1 MPLRLLLIAPSAL
14 VTDHRP
20 HGDGLVAFGFIR
32 ELGARGH
39 EIHVAAGHV
48 DLRAQPAPNVHVHP
62 LAGSDT
68 GPVRTRLRFMRELR
82 RLHARLS
89 AGAPFDVIHQLTP
102 AEVGV
107 TLALGDVA
115 TPLVLGPYVPDWEPG
130 EDAATRQNPL
140 ARLMRHGL
148 RAAQQLTATSVLL
161 SNPAAEQKVA
171 APSRS
176 GLKVRGL
183 PLGVDAATWRPM
195 RNGADADVLFLA
207 NLDTRKGI
215 HVLLDAFSRLS
226 SELPAARLL
235 VAGEG
240 PESASVHRRVERS
253 PGLAHVELLGHLDR
267 AGAVAA
273 MQRCAVY
280 CLPAF
285 GDPNPLSVL
294 EAMACGKPVVVTEA
308 GGLRHVVS
316 EEGGRKVAPGEAGAL
331 ASALSDLLT
340 DPDLR
345 RRMGA
350 HNRRVVEE
358 SYAWERVI
366 DRLEELYAE
375 AMDKPRSRRGR
386 RSGRD
391 V

>member
-68 GPVRTRLRFMRELR
+68 GPVRTRLRFMWELR
-82 RLHARLS
+82 RLHAQLS

-107 TLALGDVA
+107 TLALGDVT

-140 ARLMRHGL
+140 ARFMRHGL

-161 SNPAAEQKVA
+161 SNPAAEHKVA